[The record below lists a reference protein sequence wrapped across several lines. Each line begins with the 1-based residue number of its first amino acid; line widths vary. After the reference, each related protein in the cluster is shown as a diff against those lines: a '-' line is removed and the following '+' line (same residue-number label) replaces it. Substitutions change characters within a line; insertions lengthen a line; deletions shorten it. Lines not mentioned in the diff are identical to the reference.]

1 MQKQIEMNI
10 NRKQV
15 FWGLGITA
23 GVITAGILI
32 HTHRKKIR
40 EMAEQAKQQA
50 ESWLKPVV
58 AKITS
63 KFGYRTDPK
72 TGKQNAFHNGID
84 LAVPSGTK
92 IKSPMPGIVF
102 AIISGGDGGNE
113 IILQHD
119 NGYKTGYAHLSKQ
132 LVKKGDKVKQGDVI
146 GLSGNS
152 GKSTG
157 PHLHLT
163 LTDPTGAKVDPQK
176 MIYSSV
182 V

>member
-1 MQKQIEMNI
+1 MKIT
-10 NRKQV
+10 RKQV

-23 GVITAGILI
+23 SVVTIGILV
-32 HTHRKKIR
+32 HKHRKKIK
-40 EMAEQAKQQA
+40 ELAHEAKEKAEN
-50 ESWLKPVV
+50 WLQPVI

-84 LAVPSGTK
+84 LAVPVGTP
-92 IKSPMPGIVF
+92 IKSPMPGIVDV
-102 AIISGGDGGNE
+102 ITSGGDGGNQV
-113 IILQHD
+113 IIKHD

-146 GLSGNS
+146 GLSGNT

-163 LTDPTGAKVDPQK
+163 LTDPSGAKVDPQK
-176 MIYSSV
+176 MIYSGV